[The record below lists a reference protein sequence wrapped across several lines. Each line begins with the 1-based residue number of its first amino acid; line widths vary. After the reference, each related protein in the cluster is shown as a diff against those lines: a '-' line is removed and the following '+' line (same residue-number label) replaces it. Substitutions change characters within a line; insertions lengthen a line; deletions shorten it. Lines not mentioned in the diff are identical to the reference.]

1 MNYLIIFLQCE
12 VSSSNSCSS
21 TTSDNNTPAA
31 STPAA
36 MVPTGSVNSSGLDPL
51 TANYAMELD
60 SEITINKDS
69 RNLKIIKPLL
79 GASSRLGRAL
89 AELFGLLVKLCVGP
103 PIRQRRGQNII
114 SAPPIPSVYATNV
127 ATALNKLLVEGLDCE
142 KLPPCPNPKC
152 RLTFL
157 ICSIGF
163 TSPMLFDER
172 RYPYHLMLKKFVS
185 LGGHNT
191 LYKTFQWA
199 LNLDSTSTPDSIDYA
214 GLPEGKRVHLFQP
227 FLIKVLLMLIIEY
240 LEMMNII

>member
-1 MNYLIIFLQCE
+1 MCYLQYE
-12 VSSSNSCSS
+12 GNASNTASSS
-21 TTSDNNTPAA
+21 TSDNNAPAA
-31 STPAA
+31 TTSGTSGTAA
-36 MVPTGSVNSSGLDPL
+36 PSSVVNSAGLDPL

-69 RNLKIIKPLL
+69 RNLKIIRPLL

-127 ATALNKLLVEGLDCE
+127 ATSLNKLLVEGLDCE

-172 RYPYHLMLKKFVS
+172 RYPYHLMLKKFIS
-185 LGGHNT
+185 LGGQNT
-191 LYKTFQWA
+191 LFKTFQWA
-199 LNLDSTSTPDSIDYA
+199 LNIKPSSTADSIDYA
-214 GLPEGKRVHLFQP
+214 TLPEGKFNN
-227 FLIKVLLMLIIEY
+227 FIE
-240 LEMMNII
+240 E

>member
-1 MNYLIIFLQCE
+1 MHIKCSQCE
-12 VSSSNSCSS
+12 GSSSTTSS
-21 TTSDNNTPAA
+21 STSDNNTPAA
-31 STPAA
+31 STPATA
-36 MVPTGSVNSSGLDPL
+36 GPSSGINASGLDPL

-60 SEITINKDS
+60 SEITLNKDN

-114 SAPPIPSVYATNV
+114 SAPPIPSIYATNV

-172 RYPYHLMLKKFVS
+172 RYPYHLMLKKFI
-185 LGGHNT
+185 T
-191 LYKTFQWA
+191 LNGQDTLFKTFQWA
-199 LNLDSTSTPDSIDYA
+199 LKVISSSTPETIDYEA
-214 GLPEGKRVHLFQP
+214 LPEGK
-227 FLIKVLLMLIIEY
+227 
-240 LEMMNII
+240 

>member
-1 MNYLIIFLQCE
+1 
-12 VSSSNSCSS
+12 
-21 TTSDNNTPAA
+21 
-31 STPAA
+31 
-36 MVPTGSVNSSGLDPL
+36 
-51 TANYAMELD
+51 MELD
-60 SEITINKDS
+60 SDITINKDS

-114 SAPPIPSVYATNV
+114 SAPPAPTFSATSVAR
-127 ATALNKLLVEGLDCE
+127 ALNKLLVEGLDCD

-172 RYPYHLMLKKFVS
+172 RYPYHLMLKKFVL
-185 LGGHNT
+185 LGGHNI
-191 LYKTFQWA
+191 LLKTFKWA
-199 LNLDSTSTPDSIDYA
+199 FDIQPDTTADSIDIDS
-214 GLPEGKRVHLFQP
+214 LPEGEYKKKR
-227 FLIKVLLMLIIEY
+227 
-240 LEMMNII
+240 N